1 MICCNGA
8 VVAQSSQ
15 FSLRKVEVITATID
29 LGRVRSNRSSAR
41 GVQAASQ
48 SAFPRVHCD
57 ITLSRSSSDL
67 FLAGGTVSKEI
78 EIKLLDPMEEIH
90 LSTAVYLWNYLARTM
105 SGGFFLAL
113 SGGLDSSSV
122 ALMVFGM
129 CKLVLKSI
137 QNGEESTLSDL
148 RAVTGIKDFMPKT
161 AEEIVSRILYSAYMG
176 TVNSGSETRS
186 RTCIS
191 NFIQTFMS

>member
-161 AEEIVSRILYSAYMG
+161 AEEIVSKILYSAYMG